1 MKQTLTK
8 DTFRFLFNQVRPNQ
22 FSYEAQGLLFDY
34 LVEHEDICGIE
45 MEFDPIA
52 ICCDFA
58 EMTID
63 DIINSYC
70 FDCSDVEESDIEE
83 YVSEQL
89 MDKTAIVGFT
99 TDIAT
104 GETNIVFQQF

>member
-34 LVEHEDICGIE
+34 LEQHEIDCGIE

-52 ICCDFA
+52 ICCEFS
-58 EMTID
+58 EMKLS
-63 DIINSYC
+63 DIVQSFC
-70 FDCSDVEESDIEE
+70 FDCSDVSVSEMEE
-83 YVSEQL
+83 YISEQL
-89 MDKTAIVGFT
+89 MEKTAIVGFT
-99 TDIAT
+99 TDYSN
-104 GETNIVFQQF
+104 GETCIVFQNF